1 MRLCPPNKAKQMV
14 LYIEHNFSP
23 PFHRLKYLIPF
34 LYPAFRPWFL
44 SDGWANSLPTETQIN
59 SPQSRRTLVWSLI
72 LTGIAPFG
80 QQSPVSSVGWNRHI
94 PPPMQAWL
102 SNDHRTD
109 PACYLILEI
118 LSQTLSNVRQTSA
131 LLCPNDSQRLLLL
144 LLSLGVTDENVRVSE
159 LSYTR
164 NGPKS
169 RLIQ

>member
-1 MRLCPPNKAKQMV
+1 
-14 LYIEHNFSP
+14 
-23 PFHRLKYLIPF
+23 
-34 LYPAFRPWFL
+34 
-44 SDGWANSLPTETQIN
+44 
-59 SPQSRRTLVWSLI
+59 
-72 LTGIAPFG
+72 
-80 QQSPVSSVGWNRHI
+80 
-94 PPPMQAWL
+94 MQARL